1 MQGGNV
7 IGAELSAKS
16 SSRILPQRGIRIR
29 KKVRHAAGIAADLV
43 FPRRCPVCDEPVRPF
58 GALICDSCGE
68 KLAQKALSPKR
79 DALCCRCGK
88 PVYGNRELCRDC
100 EKRARLFT
108 KGCAVYRY
116 RDVSG
121 MLYRLKYE
129 GRAEYAD
136 FLGAKMAERLRE
148 EWNPA
153 QVDVLAPVPVSRE
166 RLWKRGYNQAE
177 LLAKTI
183 AEETGISLREDLL
196 IRQNQT
202 TALRNMSAQ
211 ERRRNLKNAFIVS
224 DIDVESKR
232 IMLVDDIF
240 TTGATI
246 DACARQLLRAGAAE
260 VMFLAAAIGEDSGV

>member
-1 MQGGNV
+1 MRGEKV
-7 IGAELSAKS
+7 TGAESSAK
-16 SSRILPQRGIRIR
+16 IR
-29 KKVRHAAGIAADLV
+29 KARKKIRRATGIAADLV
-43 FPRRCPVCDEPVRPF
+43 FPRRCPVCDEPVQPF

-68 KLAQKALSPKR
+68 KLAEKVLLPGR
-79 DALCCRCGK
+79 DPLCCRCGK
-88 PVYGNRELCRDC
+88 PVSAMERELCGDC
-100 EKRARLFT
+100 EKRERVFH

-136 FLGAKMAERLRE
+136 FLGEKMAERLKE

-153 QVDVLAPVPVSRE
+153 QMDALVPVPVSRE
-166 RLWKRGYNQAE
+166 RLWKRGYNQAA
-177 LLAKTI
+177 LLARTI
-183 AEETGISLREDLL
+183 AEETGISLREDFL
-196 IRQNQT
+196 IRENPT
-202 TALRNMSAQ
+202 AALRNMSAS
-211 ERRRNLKNAFIVS
+211 ERRRKLKNAFIVP

-246 DACARQLLRAGAAE
+246 DACARQLLRAGAAQ
-260 VMFLAAAIGEDSGV
+260 VLFLAAAIGEDIVQHSC